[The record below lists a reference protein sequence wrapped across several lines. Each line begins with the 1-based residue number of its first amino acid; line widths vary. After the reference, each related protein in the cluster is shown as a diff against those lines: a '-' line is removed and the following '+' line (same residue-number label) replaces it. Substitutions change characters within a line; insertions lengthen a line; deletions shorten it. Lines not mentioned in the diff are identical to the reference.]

1 MMTPIRS
8 CFNCGNLKGCAGCSA
23 EGEAPINAVCATG
36 EDRPSHWQPK
46 PEIAEMSARLDLALR
61 GVHVAAELLTRN
73 LRFLLAFDTATLN
86 EDLTE
91 DEEHEAAA
99 IGDRL
104 LQRAAAEL
112 RQTAAAGRPEVDAP
126 MEVGDGDRC
135 RAWVDGWCSVEDVER
150 ILSGTDLSV
159 SGNER
164 VAVIQ
169 DAIAQAWRGI
179 LTAFPTLPEKTRENE
194 LAHIRL
200 AGAFAWARH
209 APYLGMRLTGMVGG
223 EHILICDRASGA
235 STALRWFN
243 DALKQLRAQGADA
256 TLIKEIAE

>member
-61 GVHVAAELLTRN
+61 GVYVAAELLTRN

-91 DEEHEAAA
+91 DEQREAEA

-104 LQRAAAEL
+104 LERAAAEL
-112 RQTAAAGRPEVDAP
+112 RQTVAAGSPEVDAP
-126 MEVGDGDRC
+126 VE
-135 RAWVDGWCSVEDVER
+135 VDGNDEWRPSVYGLCSVEDVER
-150 ILSGTDLSV
+150 LLVGTDI
-159 SGNER
+159 G
-164 VAVIQ
+164 AVGEKRA
-169 DAIAQAWRGI
+169 AIIRDSISRAWRGI
-179 LTAFPTLPEKTRENE
+179 LTALPTLPDKTRENE

-200 AGAFAWARH
+200 AGAFAWAFH
-209 APYLGMRLTGMVGG
+209 APYIGERQAGTIGG
-223 EHILICDRASGA
+223 EQIMICSRATGA
-235 STALRWFN
+235 ETARRWFN
-243 DALKQLRAQGADA
+243 DALKQLRTQGADA